1 MAKRNQEA
9 EDGAAV
15 RERWWR
21 TYDAAA
27 SGMLASPVRMPLT
40 AVHDRAARFADI
52 AHGPVV
58 ETFTPPT
65 PKAEAEVT

>member
-1 MAKRNQEA
+1 MGKHKDA

-21 TYDAAA
+21 TYNAAVG
-27 SGMLASPVRMPLT
+27 GMVAGPLASRLRQREI
-40 AVHDRAARFADI
+40 HDRAASLADI

-58 ETFTPPT
+58 ETFTPPL
-65 PKAEAEVT
+65 KDEAEAK